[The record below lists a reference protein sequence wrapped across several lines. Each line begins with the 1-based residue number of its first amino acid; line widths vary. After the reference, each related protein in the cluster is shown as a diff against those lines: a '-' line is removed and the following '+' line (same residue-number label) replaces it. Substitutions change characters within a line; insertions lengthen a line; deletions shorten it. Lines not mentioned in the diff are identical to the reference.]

1 MVMQNGLSW
10 GIALVAS
17 GILDRDPGRLPLML
31 KALREAL
38 RPSGAAA
45 EPAAPAPPRIIR
57 TNAPEPP
64 YAGGDGFAY
73 YFEPRLAT
81 EMPVDGFPVL
91 IVSGRRVL

>member
-1 MVMQNGLSW
+1 MVMQNH
-10 GIALVAS
+10 
-17 GILDRDPGRLPLML
+17 LDGFLEDLGRNPDRLRLML

-38 RPSGAAA
+38 RPRAAAA
-45 EPAAPAPPRIIR
+45 EPAAPALPRIIR

-73 YFEPRLAT
+73 YFEPRLAA
-81 EMPVDGFPVL
+81 EAPVDGFPVL